1 MTRPSVTSI
10 TGIRFLRAAAFAIIA
25 FAVAAGSIPSAS
37 AQTLKLR
44 SLRLPAHD
52 LVGTW
57 VSFHGRTQSGH
68 SSVREFDQRVAVVSK
83 EDLGRG
89 RWGLWVELKTTD
101 GRGMPRIERGLFAP
115 AALRGTDLLPGG
127 DGSQIGGSSQ
137 TGDSPGSDDSAND
150 DDAAPLAATRDEG
163 GFVLVRYQ
171 AMSGAKLYEY
181 PVGASRHARSGG
193 EVSSFELFEYDPSI
207 RPIQSSV
214 GPDTLR
220 LGRRVVPAVVERVR
234 RYGTD
239 RWPSNDDSTGIERL
253 VLTQTFWRNGVVP
266 ITGFARSVFQAEM
279 RRLPWSAK
287 SDSLLSGA
295 PLTTRPDSTL
305 LAAAVAVAAQAD
317 SLLHA
322 DTVAGALAP
331 DSTGLSASATPRS
344 LLSWTELTLTDL
356 GSDAKPEIKQE
367 PELPPDLENS
377 ETDPSEFQR

>member
-1 MTRPSVTSI
+1 MTRPSAISI
-10 TGIRFLRAAAFAIIA
+10 TGTRFLRGIRFLRAGAIALFA
-25 FAVAAGSIPSAS
+25 FAVAAGSIPSVS

-44 SLRLPAHD
+44 SLRLPPHD

-68 SSVREFDQRVAVVSK
+68 SPVREFDQRVAVVSK
-83 EDLGRG
+83 EDLGKG
-89 RWGLWVELKTTD
+89 RWGLWVELKTID
-101 GRGMPRIERGLFAP
+101 GRGMSRIERGLFAP

-127 DGSQIGGSSQ
+127 DGTQIGGASG

-150 DDAAPLAATRDEG
+150 DDAVPPAAARDED

-181 PVGASRHARSGG
+181 PVGASRHARSSG

-207 RPIQSSV
+207 RPIQSTV

-220 LGRRVVPAVVERVR
+220 LGRRVVPALVERVR

-279 RRLPWSAK
+279 RRR
-287 SDSLLSGA
+287 A
-295 PLTTRPDSTL
+295 PRIATRR
-305 LAAAVAVAAQAD
+305 VAV
-317 SLLHA
+317 
-322 DTVAGALAP
+322 T
-331 DSTGLSASATPRS
+331 
-344 LLSWTELTLTDL
+344 
-356 GSDAKPEIKQE
+356 K
-367 PELPPDLENS
+367 
-377 ETDPSEFQR
+377 